1 MTRFLLVR
9 DHMDDVPPF
18 LRRLIHQQRLAGS
31 DLSAQARKQLR
42 PLFAGGVLTTETSG
56 RGEVVE
62 VRKPEQLLAWA
73 RHTFPSFEG
82 RWRGPDEFGRAQSIA
97 RRRSSKATG
106 SGIGAGMLHLRAVAA
121 GRGTATVNGVNFP
134 VRELTA
140 QHGVAACLVRADTQ
154 FEFTGQTVLVEN
166 LECFL
171 NAERML
177 PEASIFLNGAGRLSD
192 QLIACLGRSSFCSG
206 PIVYWPDYD
215 PVGLAD
221 YVRMRRILGERV
233 SLYVPGDIVKKFG
246 SLADSKLITEKP
258 RNRLLLEKLSGLE
271 WPCEA
276 SRIVFNLIK
285 ENGAGLEQEALFI
298 EAKQ

>member
-1 MTRFLLVR
+1 
-9 DHMDDVPPF
+9 MDDVPPF

-42 PLFAGGVLTTETSG
+42 PLFAGGVLVTESSG

-82 RWRGPDEFGRAQSIA
+82 RWQGPGEFGRAQSIA

-106 SGIGAGMLHLRAVAA
+106 SGIGAGVLHLRAMAD

-140 QHGVAACLVRADTQ
+140 QHGVAACLVSAATQ

-171 NAERML
+171 NAERIL
-177 PEASIFLNGAGRLSD
+177 PAASIFINGAGRLSD
-192 QLIACLGRSSFCSG
+192 QLIACLARSTFSPAPVVHF
-206 PIVYWPDYD
+206 PDYD
-215 PVGLAD
+215 PVGLSD
-221 YVRMRRILGERV
+221 YLRLKSLLGPRVVLYLPSDIERRFAALGDQR
-233 SLYVPGDIVKKFG
+233 
-246 SLADSKLITEKP
+246 LISEKP
-258 RNRLLLEKLSGLE
+258 RNRALLEKLATE
-271 WPCEA
+271 RWPCQE
-276 SRIVFNLIK
+276 SEKVFGLIK
-285 ENGAGLEQEALFI
+285 ESGAGLEQECLLLYHSGDRS
-298 EAKQ
+298 E